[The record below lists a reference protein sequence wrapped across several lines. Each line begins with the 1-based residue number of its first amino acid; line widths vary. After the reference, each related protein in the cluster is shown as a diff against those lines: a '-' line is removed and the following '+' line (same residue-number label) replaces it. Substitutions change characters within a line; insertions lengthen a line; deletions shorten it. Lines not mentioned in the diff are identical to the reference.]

1 MKKKLRK
8 FSQGGFETKMGRN
21 EGASIDDDIR
31 TRAMKSV
38 EGLEGIKGSD
48 IADETGT
55 VKGSIKRNEYG
66 DLYDSAMKA
75 PKVTTVVPKTP
86 AVKLAPPMPAEEK
99 ARIESIQKKQEL
111 IPVRPEEMIIG
122 GGGVKALQVA
132 GTKLASKIAT
142 DRAAK
147 QASEAAAKN
156 VTRRAEEG
164 FNPSE
169 AMEALKPTRTRT
181 IKGKDIPVR
190 QGKPNFSGTADNV
203 GVKTVTNKSGKKIPV
218 KKQKEDAGDGG
229 SGAFKRGGTVSK
241 ADMKKAGF
249 YDKDKTKSER
259 QKIVNKVTTKPQRVA
274 IVEKAFSSK
283 NMKSGG
289 MASRRADGCAIRG
302 KTRA

>member
-21 EGASIDDDIR
+21 EGASIDDDVR

-55 VKGSIKRNEYG
+55 VQGSIKRNEYG
-66 DLYDSAMKA
+66 DLYDSAMKVTK
-75 PKVTTVVPKTP
+75 PKP
-86 AVKLAPPMPAEEK
+86 AVSTPVTPKFDMDAERE
-99 ARIESIQKKQEL
+99 RIKNINKKQKLEG
-111 IPVRPEEMIIG
+111 VYPEEFIVG
-122 GGGVKALQVA
+122 GAGKALQVA

-156 VTRRAEEG
+156 VTRRSEEG

-218 KKQKEDAGDGG
+218 NKQKEDAGDGG

-274 IVEKAFSSK
+274 IVEKAFSTK

-289 MASRRADGCAIRG
+289 MASRRADGCAVRG

>member
-1 MKKKLRK
+1 
-8 FSQGGFETKMGRN
+8 
-21 EGASIDDDIR
+21 
-31 TRAMKSV
+31 
-38 EGLEGIKGSD
+38 
-48 IADETGT
+48 
-55 VKGSIKRNEYG
+55 
-66 DLYDSAMKA
+66 MKA

-169 AMEALKPTRTRT
+169 AMNALKPTRTRT
-181 IKGKDIPVR
+181 IKGKEVPVR

-218 KKQKEDAGDGG
+218 NKQKEDAGDGG
-229 SGAFKRGGTVSK
+229 SGAFKRGGSVS
-241 ADMKKAGF
+241 
-249 YDKDKTKSER
+249 S
-259 QKIVNKVTTKPQRVA
+259 
-274 IVEKAFSSK
+274 
-283 NMKSGG
+283 
-289 MASRRADGCAIRG
+289 ASRRADGCAIRG